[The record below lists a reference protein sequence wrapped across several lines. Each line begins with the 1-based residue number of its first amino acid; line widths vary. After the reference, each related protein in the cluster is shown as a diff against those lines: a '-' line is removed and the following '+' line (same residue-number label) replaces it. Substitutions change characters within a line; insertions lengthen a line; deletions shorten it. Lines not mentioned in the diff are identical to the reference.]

1 MREEVKALEQGIEL
15 EDGKTQPAIVKV
27 KTKIKKR
34 TQL

>member
-27 KTKIKKR
+27 KPR
-34 TQL
+34 